1 MIPISSK
8 LLLLCSSI
16 FYRLSSV
23 VFPLSTDRYLPA
35 FETLTACTEM
45 LRFAQN
51 DDVRRTADSG
61 QRLAEQS
68 SILYRLSSIFCL
80 LSSAF

>member
-35 FETLTACTEM
+35 FETLTACTEI

-51 DDVRRTADSG
+51 GCVRRIADSG

-68 SILYRLSSIFCL
+68 SIFYLLSSIF
-80 LSSAF
+80 

>member
-16 FYRLSSV
+16 VYLLSSIV
-23 VFPLSTDRYLPA
+23 LPLSADRYLPA
-35 FETLTACTEM
+35 FETLTAHTEI

-51 DDVRRTADSG
+51 DDVRQIVDNG
-61 QRLAEQS
+61 
-68 SILYRLSSIFCL
+68 
-80 LSSAF
+80 

>member
-35 FETLTACTEM
+35 FETLTACAEI

-51 DDVRRTADSG
+51 DDVRQIVDNG
-61 QRLAEQS
+61 
-68 SILYRLSSIFCL
+68 
-80 LSSAF
+80 